1 MSGDRVRVQK
11 SEPPARKAAAHRPVP
26 LAPRLVSDIESIRA
40 SSAHSLDGVRLH
52 AGPRVH
58 AISETLGAEG
68 FTVGRHVF
76 LGAFAGSETLRHE
89 LRHTQQAS
97 DRPSLQGLAVVP
109 DASPLEQSINGSA
122 RPLAALSGPPLLF
135 RKPKGNGAVL
145 PRATA
150 PQGKAPVGAKDV
162 SKASGK
168 EAAKEGGQGASAG
181 PAAGAV
187 HGAVSAVPDGAQAT
201 EGPAET
207 APIADAAA
215 LMLSPESDPAFQGVA
230 ARVRGTAGRQKQNPG
245 GAAVAHDAQ
254 KAANSPIE
262 EREGQ
267 AKAAQVEAMAKE
279 KANPFGADAFK
290 DDLRKKIDAMTP
302 RSEEEGK
309 AFMKDENT
317 SKTFKAD
324 LNAKVTAE
332 KSNAAGSLPEA
343 VAAAPSSEGLPE
355 RKAEALEKPEAG
367 PPPAGVKADAAVPP
381 PRPESQFDLSA
392 PANALGT
399 RMVEAKVSDA
409 QLQNANEPTF
419 LKASQGVAA
428 VKEHAEA
435 APADLRAK
443 EQGVLGAASQEQEKA
458 GAGSIGAMTTAR
470 GKHFAQ
476 ATTHQAATKT
486 KDEQERERITTAL
499 GSIYERTKADV
510 TSILET
516 LDTKVNKFFES
527 EAERYRDKLK
537 LDVEAMMRSYEDERY
552 SQSGGTALF
561 LWDAVTGMPA
571 EVSKFW
577 DEGRK
582 RYLNNMNLLI
592 DEVAGMVEKGLK
604 EATDRIAAGKQAVTN
619 FVTDLPVNLRKLGE
633 EAAQAIN
640 GQFEGLTQLVS
651 EQRDKLLD
659 SLATKYVDS
668 LKQVDTY
675 LAAKKE
681 ENKGLLDTA
690 KEALDGVID
699 TIKKLKDML
708 LGVLQRAKNAIDLIL
723 EDPIRFLGNLAEGVK
738 RGLFRFI
745 DNIAKHLQA
754 GLLGWLFGALAEAGI
769 DLPQTF
775 DLRGILSLI
784 LQVLGLTYRNIR
796 ARAVKILGEK
806 IVSALESTA
815 EVFLI
820 LVNEGP
826 AGLIKFLKE
835 KVEALKE
842 TMMEQIRTFVTEKI
856 IVAGIKWII
865 GLLNPAGA
873 FIKACM
879 AIYDIVMFFV
889 NSGQRIMALVNAVI
903 DSVTNIAQG
912 NLEGAASWIENA
924 LAKGVPIA
932 ISFLASLLG
941 LDGIGK
947 KIQQIIEKIQ
957 APINLAIDWLIRQ
970 AVKLVQAA
978 GKAFAGMFGSKP
990 KEDQKKGLDDP
1001 TGVKAI
1007 AQAKIIEHADSLSGY
1022 DAWQAFISRL
1032 EGELKPQGLKRL
1044 YIDDSEDASD
1054 DELPRIMAEAS
1065 MTQEV
1070 ARVKAE
1076 DRHDKLKAEPDLKK
1090 RRMIWRQIKSKQI
1103 KDGISEK
1110 IGEEQMVK
1118 YVTSQGYV
1126 KVFSPGLASEFRQ
1139 GFDAVYENSIAVVV
1153 CEAKGKRHRGDP
1165 TPAKSVQPTEL
1176 KGNKWPESVIRSK
1189 DTKTQKLP
1197 YGHVQGSVGWA
1208 REAGKAMLN
1217 SSITN
1222 TKEKKAAKLVDEA
1235 SATATPGG
1243 SKLKL
1248 RTLVFLAKHTYGVVS
1263 SLEYQWR
1270 PDGP

>member
-26 LAPRLVSDIESIRA
+26 LAPRLVSEIESIRA

-97 DRPSLQGLAVVP
+97 DRPSLKGLAVVP

-122 RPLAALSGPPLLF
+122 LPLAALSGPPLLF
-135 RKPKGNGAVL
+135 RKPKGDGAVL

-150 PQGKAPVGAKDV
+150 PQRKAQPGAKEVAKAP
-162 SKASGK
+162 GK
-168 EAAKEGGQGASAG
+168 EATKGVGQGASAG
-181 PAAGAV
+181 PAPGAV
-187 HGAVSAVPDGAQAT
+187 TEAMSAVPDGAQAT

-343 VAAAPSSEGLPE
+343 VGAAPSSEGLPE

-499 GSIYERTKADV
+499 GSIYEKTKADV

-690 KEALDGVID
+690 QEALNGVID

-745 DNIAKHLQA
+745 DNIANHLQA

-820 LVNEGP
+820 LINEGP

-957 APINLAIDWLIRQ
+957 APINLAIDWLIMQ
-970 AVKLVQAA
+970 AVKLVKAA
-978 GKAFAGMFGSKP
+978 GKLLSGAFGK
-990 KEDQKKGLDDP
+990 KDQSASAKTTKLDDP
-1001 TGVKAI
+1001 SGVKAV
-1007 AQAKIIEHADSLSGY
+1007 ALSQLEAVAPKLHTVEDYKKALGSIETGL
-1022 DAWQAFISRL
+1022 R
-1032 EGELKPQGLKRL
+1032 PQGLKTL
-1044 YIDDSEDASD
+1044 ELGPSEEDGSHA
-1054 DELPRIMAEAS
+1054 IYAEAS
-1065 MTQEV
+1065 PKTKEAITVPRGRTVTMDVEIEMDSSKVPLADAILPHNKQWTMVDDQPVEV
-1070 ARVKAE
+1070 IPKKIALHPAQPQRGVTRTKYGGYIKTKTSASVVSIKTWNTG
-1076 DRHDKLKAEPDLKK
+1076 DIDPSVQSNASHAEPQFTQWFIKQPKEWLERVRGVNVKRLSWSTCAACAADLKE
-1090 RRMIWRQIKSKQI
+1090 IPIKLENVGNKLSKD
-1103 KDGISEK
+1103 KFKLHSTKLYPNEK
-1110 IGEEQMVK
+1110 FRAKEGQPEGWTVSNGPKETQDKEEQV
-1118 YVTSQGYV
+1118 
-1126 KVFSPGLASEFRQ
+1126 
-1139 GFDAVYENSIAVVV
+1139 
-1153 CEAKGKRHRGDP
+1153 
-1165 TPAKSVQPTEL
+1165 L
-1176 KGNKWPESVIRSK
+1176 K
-1189 DTKTQKLP
+1189 
-1197 YGHVQGSVGWA
+1197 HV
-1208 REAGKAMLN
+1208 
-1217 SSITN
+1217 
-1222 TKEKKAAKLVDEA
+1222 
-1235 SATATPGG
+1235 
-1243 SKLKL
+1243 
-1248 RTLVFLAKHTYGVVS
+1248 
-1263 SLEYQWR
+1263 
-1270 PDGP
+1270 

>member
-26 LAPRLVSDIESIRA
+26 LAPRLVSEIESIRA

-97 DRPSLQGLAVVP
+97 DRPSLKGLAVVP
-109 DASPLEQSINGSA
+109 DASPLEQSIKGSA

-135 RKPKGNGAVL
+135 RKPKGDGAVL

-150 PQGKAPVGAKDV
+150 PQRKAQPGAKEVAKAP
-162 SKASGK
+162 GK
-168 EAAKEGGQGASAG
+168 EATKGVGQRAAAG
-181 PAAGAV
+181 PAAGA
-187 HGAVSAVPDGAQAT
+187 ATEAMSAVPDGAQAT
-201 EGPAET
+201 ERPAET
-207 APIADAAA
+207 APLADAAA
-215 LMLSPESDPAFQGVA
+215 PILSPESDPAFQGVA

-367 PPPAGVKADAAVPP
+367 PPPAGVKAAAAVPP

-499 GSIYERTKADV
+499 GSIYEKTKADV
-510 TSILET
+510 TSILES
-516 LDTKVNKFFES
+516 LDTKVNKYFES
-527 EAERYRDKLK
+527 EAERYRDRLK
-537 LDVEAMMRSYEDERY
+537 LDVEAMMRAYEDERY
-552 SQSGGTALF
+552 SQPGGTALF

-699 TIKKLKDML
+699 TIKKLRDML

-835 KVEALKE
+835 KVEMLKE
-842 TMMEQIRTFVTEKI
+842 TMMEQIRTFVAEKI

-957 APINLAIDWLIRQ
+957 APINLAIDWLIMQ

-978 GKAFAGMFGSKP
+978 GKLFGQGKKKPESKTQ
-990 KEDQKKGLDDP
+990 EDK
-1001 TGVKAI
+1001 TGVLNIVETRI
-1007 AQAKIIEHADSLSGY
+1007 AEESPHWKSAKEWDTGLGKIHA
-1022 DAWQAFISRL
+1022 
-1032 EGELKPQGLKRL
+1032 ELKEQGLKSL
-1044 YIDDSEDASD
+1044 EIEDSEEGLSWVASVNPKGKGNLTF
-1054 DELPRIMAEAS
+1054 EYWLGLTAEMQRIKYKSIKEAH
-1065 MTQEV
+1065 
-1070 ARVKAE
+1070 RHKA
-1076 DRHDKLKAEPDLKK
+1076 
-1090 RRMIWRQIKSKQI
+1090 
-1103 KDGISEK
+1103 SEA
-1110 IGEEQMVK
+1110 IGEYQM
-1118 YVTSQGYV
+1118 TSWLGRNPNFKSV
-1126 KVFSPGLASEFRQ
+1126 MKTSEGVRKQ
-1139 GFDAVYENSIAVVV
+1139 GFDAIYMYKGSYCV
-1153 CEAKGKRHRGDP
+1153 CEAKARRWAADYKKPP
-1165 TPAKSVQPTEL
+1165 TPVDVEEN
-1176 KGNKWPESVIRSK
+1176 KGEWPSGILGTLTTKIKGKNIIQSSLDWIKVSGGNTVRSK
-1189 DTKTQKLP
+1189 SQRPGFQNEKDRTQEVLDAVNKNQTV
-1197 YGHVQGSVGWA
+1197 YS
-1208 REAGKAMLN
+1208 
-1217 SSITN
+1217 
-1222 TKEKKAAKLVDEA
+1222 
-1235 SATATPGG
+1235 
-1243 SKLKL
+1243 
-1248 RTLVFLAKHTYGVVS
+1248 LVFVTWHRAGTPIVNQWK
-1263 SLEYQWR
+1263 LEMVQ
-1270 PDGP
+1270 